1 MAADK
6 SSSRLWDP
14 ALGIR
19 FSPSPVS
26 TPPLYPRLDVARF
39 SHAVSAGRNVDVLEE
54 EAEAG
59 NVQENGRDEGGQ
71 VYAGPSEVLAEA
83 LYTPQATST
92 SDGKGGTKSI
102 ATAADRAPTT
112 NGEPGRAQDAVD
124 PPHTSLSFNMSR
136 DLFRAARAAA
146 PGSAQSYWSHTL
158 YRRVTPLGGVEKV
171 RVHYCTSRHTMEHV
185 CRKYFLGEPVLGLD
199 LEWLPYASRAA
210 GPRENVSLIQVASP
224 GRIGLFHVAM
234 FSDAGSAAERRRAL
248 SSKGT
253 ASSSASTS
261 RKASDDLVAPT
272 FRSIMEDPA
281 VSKVGVHV
289 QGDCTRLSN
298 YLGVR
303 PRGVFELS
311 HLYKQVKYSAARTP
325 RLINKIPVALS
336 TQVEEC
342 LRLPLYKGDSVRSSN
357 WMRPLNS
364 EQLLYSASDA
374 YAGIQ
379 LYYVLEG
386 RRMELDPCPPRPH
399 HAELGL
405 PIPYVESEPESDDSS
420 QEYSTSDDAAAVAPS
435 TSKPATATPKRRPPK
450 AVKSPSPAPKPR
462 DARIAAAELRSREY
476 RSSKQTPVS
485 ATPAALRAYYLWHT
499 NDGLRPEPIAG
510 LLRDPPLKVNTVVS
524 YILDAI
530 TSERLPYDKARLG
543 GEILPLL
550 DAKLVGG
557 RYRYLARACAAD
569 ESRGAAS

>member
-158 YRRVTPLGGVEKV
+158 YRRVTPSGGVEKV

-224 GRIGLFHVAM
+224 GP
-234 FSDAGSAAERRRAL
+234 
-248 SSKGT
+248 
-253 ASSSASTS
+253 SSSASTT

-386 RRMELDPCPPRPH
+386 EAHGARPLPTAASPRR
-399 HAELGL
+399 A
-405 PIPYVESEPESDDSS
+405 
-420 QEYSTSDDAAAVAPS
+420 
-435 TSKPATATPKRRPPK
+435 RPPDPL
-450 AVKSPSPAPKPR
+450 SPKPR

-485 ATPAALRAYYLWHT
+485 ATPAALRAYYLWHA

>member
-1 MAADK
+1 MSAGTKFIKAAMAADK

-364 EQLLYSASDA
+364 EQLLCTCTC
-374 YAGIQ
+374 
-379 LYYVLEG
+379 V
-386 RRMELDPCPPRPH
+386 
-399 HAELGL
+399 
-405 PIPYVESEPESDDSS
+405 
-420 QEYSTSDDAAAVAPS
+420 
-435 TSKPATATPKRRPPK
+435 
-450 AVKSPSPAPKPR
+450 
-462 DARIAAAELRSREY
+462 
-476 RSSKQTPVS
+476 
-485 ATPAALRAYYLWHT
+485 LRA
-499 NDGLRPEPIAG
+499 
-510 LLRDPPLKVNTVVS
+510 
-524 YILDAI
+524 
-530 TSERLPYDKARLG
+530 
-543 GEILPLL
+543 
-550 DAKLVGG
+550 
-557 RYRYLARACAAD
+557 
-569 ESRGAAS
+569 